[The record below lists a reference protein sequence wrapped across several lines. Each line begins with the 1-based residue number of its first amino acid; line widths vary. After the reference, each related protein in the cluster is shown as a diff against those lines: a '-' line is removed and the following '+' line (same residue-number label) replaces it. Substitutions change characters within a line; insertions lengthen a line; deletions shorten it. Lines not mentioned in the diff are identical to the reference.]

1 MRLFDTVSLSL
12 FVAVCDEK
20 SIASAAQQEGIVP
33 SAVSKR
39 ISALE
44 DSVGARL
51 LERGRRGVEPT
62 PAGEV
67 LLRYARELLA
77 GMDRMHGE
85 LGAFA
90 QGIQGHIRIHASMS
104 AVAEFLQKDI
114 GEFLR
119 HHEQVRVTVV
129 EKVTAE
135 IIRAV
140 EEGRADLGVCWGDVD
155 TRRLKRVPYR
165 FDDLVLAVHRGHPLA
180 SCQVARFADIV
191 RYDVVDILVGSIV
204 QARLQ
209 KEAAA
214 IGQPLRYR
222 VQVTTFDAACRAV
235 ADNLGCAFIPRGLV
249 RESEELRTIPISD
262 AWAHRRFVVCA
273 RDDEQLSLPAR
284 LLIHSLAAS
293 AAPAAISGGNDHREE

>member
-1 MRLFDTVSLSL
+1 MRLFDTVSLNL
-12 FVAVCDEK
+12 FVAVCEEK
-20 SIASAAQQEGIVP
+20 SIANAAQKEGIVP

-44 DSVGARL
+44 DSIGTQL
-51 LERGRRGVEPT
+51 LERGRRGIEVT

-67 LLRYARELLA
+67 LLGYARELLA
-77 GMDRMHGE
+77 SMERMHAE
-85 LGAFA
+85 LGAFSK
-90 QGIQGHIRIHASMS
+90 GIQGHIRVYASMS
-104 AVAEFLQKDI
+104 AVAEFLQRDI
-114 GEFLR
+114 GDFLHR
-119 HHEQVRVTVV
+119 HENVRVTVV

-135 IIRAV
+135 IVRAV

-155 TRRLKRVPYR
+155 TRRLRRVPYR
-165 FDDLVLAVHRGHPLA
+165 FDDLALVVHRGHPLA
-180 SCQVARFADIV
+180 GCQVAAFADII

-214 IGQPLRYR
+214 SGRPLCYR

-249 RESEELRTIPISD
+249 RESEELRVVPISD
-262 AWAHRRFVVCA
+262 AWAHRRFVICA
-273 RDDEQLSLPAR
+273 RDDDQLSLPAR
-284 LLIHSLAAS
+284 LLIDSLAAN
-293 AAPAAISGGNDHREE
+293 AAAGAISGGNDRREE